1 MATVGPA
8 AIAANPHR
16 MGFSGTSGRRISETR
31 SGHQSL
37 LPFGHSSTE
46 NSCQGSVG
54 QKSQTELECSRCVVL
69 ISKFRAFVLLRG
81 RADCSRE
88 GSNPQG
94 LHHNA
99 TRRPEDRRIFTMGQD
114 E

>member
-16 MGFSGTSGRRISETR
+16 MGFSGTAGHRISETW
-31 SGHQSL
+31 SGHQSV

-54 QKSQTELECSRCVVL
+54 EKSQTELECSRCVVL
-69 ISKFRAFVLLRG
+69 ISKFRAFARLRA
-81 RADCSRE
+81 RADCSCD
-88 GSNPQG
+88 GSKPEG
-94 LHHNA
+94 LHHKA
-99 TRRPEDRRIFTMGQD
+99 MRRPEDRRIFTMGQD